1 MRLLYKLSFVKMR
14 KNIGRFLSLLFIV
27 ALGVG
32 FFAGLRETTP
42 DIEATLDN
50 YYDEH
55 NLMDFKIVSTM
66 GLTEDDIAS
75 LEELKNIEKVVAS
88 YSVDTLIDGEAV
100 RIHAIEEDINNVDL
114 VEGNMPENNNECIA
128 DATKYKIGD
137 TLTISKLSQEG
148 ILQNTTYKV
157 VGLANSP
164 MYLSRQMGI
173 ASIGTGELAS
183 FIYIPKENFNSE
195 YYTEVYLTAKGSLK
209 ETAYEKGYEET
220 TNLLLEEL
228 EELKPIRET
237 KRYEEILEEATIEIR
252 KIEDEANE
260 KISIAEEELQEAL
273 EEINNGR
280 TEIYNAKNE
289 IITNEN
295 KLKEEEQN
303 GLTKINNA
311 RLTWEESNKELKNTL
326 ASLGLTEETL
336 ETALN
341 TVKSNITS
349 IKEILNTLPTDDPK
363 YAEYQKTLEEL
374 NNKKDNLQTLVTTS
388 ETLKN
393 SKIEIDNSEKELEE
407 QIKASQDK
415 LNKAKEKLE
424 TQEQKIESAY
434 EEYVAGEN
442 TLEEQ
447 KKELEAKINEAKSS
461 LAKIEKPVWY
471 LLDRTDNNGYSSI
484 WDDAAKVDAIAGIFP
499 IFFIIV
505 VALMCFNTMNRMIEE
520 ERGEIGVLSSLGY
533 GSFNII
539 NGYLF
544 YVFFATVIGVTI
556 GLLIGYTL
564 IPNIIYSIY
573 NANYILPSLNINM
586 KLLPFFIIILI
597 TLGLMSLIAIISCLK
612 ELKNVPATILRPA
625 TPKSG
630 KKVLLEHIKFIWKR
644 LSFTGKVTARNMFRY
659 KKRIVMTV
667 LGVVGSTALLLTGF
681 GLRDSISGLADL
693 QYGKINHYDALLVFQ
708 NSFKTI
714 EEEWKSKLKEDN
726 ITEYLPIY
734 QASFTFE
741 AKDLTHDVYLI
752 ALENNTELNNFI
764 TLNSKVNENFTF
776 PEDGVIISEKMADLL
791 NVKIGDF
798 IKLRNSNNELVV
810 LPVSEIVENYTL
822 HYVYMNKETYEKY
835 FEKELEYNMIMTN
848 LNEETSHEDFAEKWI
863 DSGLVSTINFTEDNI
878 LVFDNMV
885 KGLNLI
891 IVLIIG
897 ASCMLAF
904 IVLYNLTTINIA
916 ERIRE
921 ISTLKVLGF
930 YDKEVSSYVY
940 RETLFLTIIGILIG
954 LGAGIFLHMY
964 VINVAETDNILF
976 LHSIKWYSYIFSFL
990 IIIFFTILVQ
1000 IITNQKLK
1008 KINMVESLKSVE

>member
-42 DIEATLDN
+42 DIEVTLDN

-148 ILQNTTYKV
+148 MLQNTTYKV

>member
-137 TLTISKLSQEG
+137 TLTIRKLSQEG

>member
-1 MRLLYKLSFVKMR
+1 MGTY
-14 KNIGRFLSLLFIV
+14 
-27 ALGVG
+27 
-32 FFAGLRETTP
+32 ET
-42 DIEATLDN
+42 
-50 YYDEH
+50 
-55 NLMDFKIVSTM
+55 
-66 GLTEDDIAS
+66 
-75 LEELKNIEKVVAS
+75 
-88 YSVDTLIDGEAV
+88 
-100 RIHAIEEDINNVDL
+100 
-114 VEGNMPENNNECIA
+114 EG
-128 DATKYKIGD
+128 
-137 TLTISKLSQEG
+137 
-148 ILQNTTYKV
+148 
-157 VGLANSP
+157 
-164 MYLSRQMGI
+164 
-173 ASIGTGELAS
+173 
-183 FIYIPKENFNSE
+183 
-195 YYTEVYLTAKGSLK
+195 
-209 ETAYEKGYEET
+209 
-220 TNLLLEEL
+220 
-228 EELKPIRET
+228 
-237 KRYEEILEEATIEIR
+237 
-252 KIEDEANE
+252 
-260 KISIAEEELQEAL
+260 
-273 EEINNGR
+273 
-280 TEIYNAKNE
+280 
-289 IITNEN
+289 
-295 KLKEEEQN
+295 
-303 GLTKINNA
+303 
-311 RLTWEESNKELKNTL
+311 
-326 ASLGLTEETL
+326 
-336 ETALN
+336 
-341 TVKSNITS
+341 
-349 IKEILNTLPTDDPK
+349 
-363 YAEYQKTLEEL
+363 
-374 NNKKDNLQTLVTTS
+374 
-388 ETLKN
+388 
-393 SKIEIDNSEKELEE
+393 KIEIDNSEKELEE

>member
-137 TLTISKLSQEG
+137 TLTISRLSQEG
-148 ILQNTTYKV
+148 MLQNTTYKV

>member
-1 MRLLYKLSFVKMR
+1 MALYNKEVSESKKKNNETVSFADLLNESYETKKVSGFKPKLGIWYQGIIYK
-14 KNIGRFLSLLFIV
+14 ISL
-27 ALGVG
+27 
-32 FFAGLRETTP
+32 ETTSTKGYKTIIIQFRLDDIDNKDKKHDIRISHVLSGSHGVRAIKDIKMLLSSLKVP
-42 DIEATLDN
+42 NSEIEALRQYNTEVAFVEQLRN
-50 YYDEH
+50 YVGT
-55 NLMDFKIVSTM
+55 KI
-66 GLTEDDIAS
+66 
-75 LEELKNIEKVVAS
+75 
-88 YSVDTLIDGEAV
+88 
-100 RIHAIEEDINNVDL
+100 
-114 VEGNMPENNNECIA
+114 
-128 DATKYKIGD
+128 KIR
-137 TLTISKLSQEG
+137 
-148 ILQNTTYKV
+148 V
-157 VGLANSP
+157 
-164 MYLSRQMGI
+164 
-173 ASIGTGELAS
+173 
-183 FIYIPKENFNSE
+183 NSE
-195 YYTEVYLTAKGSLK
+195 RLNNFT
-209 ETAYEKGYEET
+209 
-220 TNLLLEEL
+220 
-228 EELKPIRET
+228 
-237 KRYEEILEEATIEIR
+237 ILP
-252 KIEDEANE
+252 
-260 KISIAEEELQEAL
+260 L

>member
-114 VEGNMPENNNECIA
+114 VEGSMPENNNECIA

-148 ILQNTTYKV
+148 MLQNTTYKV

-612 ELKNVPATILRPA
+612 ELKNVPATILNPA

>member
-148 ILQNTTYKV
+148 MLQNTTYKV

-252 KIEDEANE
+252 KIEDEAN
-260 KISIAEEELQEAL
+260 AEEELQEAL

>member
-14 KNIGRFLSLLFIV
+14 KNIGRFLSILFIV

-42 DIEATLDN
+42 DIKSTLDQ

-55 NLMDFKIVSTM
+55 QLMDFKIVSTM
-66 GLTEDDIAS
+66 GLTEDDITS
-75 LEELKNIEKVVAS
+75 LKELTNVEKVVPS
-88 YSVDTLIDGEAV
+88 YSVDALIDGESI
-100 RIHAIEEDINNVDL
+100 RIHAIEEEINKVDL
-114 VEGNMPENNNECIA
+114 IEGRMPKNPQECLA

-137 TLTISKLSQEG
+137 TLTITKLSTEN
-148 ILQNTTYKV
+148 ILINTTYEV
-157 VGLANSP
+157 VGLVNSP
-164 MYLSRQMGI
+164 LYLSRQMGI
-173 ASIGTGELAS
+173 ASIGTGELS
-183 FIYIPKENFNSE
+183 SYIYIPKSNFNSE
-195 YYTEVYLTAKGSLK
+195 YYTEVYITAKGSLK
-209 ETAYEKGYEET
+209 ETAYEKKYDEAI
-220 TNLLLEEL
+220 NLLLNEL

-252 KIEDEANE
+252 KIEEEANE
-260 KISIAEEELQEAL
+260 KITLAKTELQDAL
-273 EEINNGR
+273 TKINEGKE
-280 TEIYNAKNE
+280 EIYNAQNK
-289 IITNEN
+289 IATNET
-295 KLKEEEQN
+295 KIKEEEQN
-303 GLTKINNA
+303 AKTKINNA
-311 RLTWEESNKELKNTL
+311 RQAWAESNKTFESTL
-326 ASLGLTEETL
+326 SSLGLTTTTL
-336 ETALN
+336 ASSLN
-341 TVKSNITS
+341 TVNENITD
-349 IKEILNTLPTDDPK
+349 IEEKLKTLTPEDPK
-363 YAEYQKTLEEL
+363 YSEYQNELEKL
-374 NNKKDNLQTLVTTS
+374 NSKKDNLQTLITTQ
-388 ETLKN
+388 ETLNTTKA
-393 SKIEIDNSEKELEE
+393 EIDNNEQNLQKQITDAKEE
-407 QIKASQDK
+407 
-415 LNKAKEKLE
+415 LNKAKETLAN
-424 TQEQKIESAY
+424 QEQKIESAY
-434 EEYVAGEN
+434 AEY
-442 TLEEQ
+442 LEKVNYVETEQ
-447 KKELEAKINEAKSS
+447 KQLETKINEAKSS
-461 LAKIEKPVWY
+461 LQEIEKPVWY

-484 WDDAAKVDAIAGIFP
+484 WDDASKVDAIAGIFP

-533 GSFNII
+533 GSFSII

-564 IPNIIYSIY
+564 IPNIIYTIY
-573 NANYILPSLNINM
+573 NANYILPSLSINM

-597 TLGLMSLIAIISCLK
+597 TLGLMSLIAVITCLK
-612 ELKNVPATILRPA
+612 ELKNPPATILRPA
-625 TPKSG
+625 TPKKG
-630 KKVLLEHIKFIWKR
+630 KKVFLEHIKFIWKR
-644 LSFTGKVTARNMFRY
+644 LSFTGKVTTRNMFRY

-708 NSFKTI
+708 NSFKNI
-714 EEEWKSKLKEDN
+714 EDEWLNKLAEDN
-726 ITEYLPIY
+726 ITEYIPIY

-741 AKDLTHDVYLI
+741 AKNLTHDVYLI
-752 ALENNTELNNFI
+752 AVDNDAQIDKFI
-764 TLNSKVNENFTF
+764 TMNSKVNDNFTF
-776 PEDGVIISEKMADLL
+776 PEDGVVISEKMANLL

-798 IKLRNSNNELVV
+798 IKLRNSDNELIV

-822 HYVYMNKETYEKY
+822 HYVYMNQKTYEKY
-835 FEKELEYNMIMTN
+835 FEKDLEYNMIMTN
-848 LNEETSHEDFAEKWI
+848 FKEDLNKEKFAEKLV
-863 DSGLVSTINFTEDNI
+863 DSKLVSTINFTEDNI

-891 IVLIIG
+891 IILIIG

-954 LGAGIFLHMY
+954 LAAGIFLHMY

-976 LHSIKWYSYIFSFL
+976 LHSIKWYSYIYSFL
-990 IIIFFTILVQ
+990 IIIFFTIVVQ

>member
-114 VEGNMPENNNECIA
+114 VEGSMPENNNECIA

-137 TLTISKLSQEG
+137 TLTIRKLSQEG

-183 FIYIPKENFNSE
+183 FIYIPKENFNSK

-533 GSFNII
+533 GSFSII

-573 NANYILPSLNINM
+573 NANYILPSLDINM

>member
-114 VEGNMPENNNECIA
+114 VEGSMPENNNECIA

-137 TLTISKLSQEG
+137 TLTIRKLSQEG

-183 FIYIPKENFNSE
+183 FIYIPKENFNSK

-280 TEIYNAKNE
+280 AEIYNAKNE

-336 ETALN
+336 ETTLN

-349 IKEILNTLPTDDPK
+349 IEEMLSTLPTDDPK

-461 LAKIEKPVWY
+461 LAEIAKPVWY

-533 GSFNII
+533 GSFSII

-573 NANYILPSLNINM
+573 NANYILPSLDINM

>member
-148 ILQNTTYKV
+148 MLQNTTYKV

-734 QASFTFE
+734 QDSFTFE

>member
-114 VEGNMPENNNECIA
+114 VEGSMPENNNECIA

-137 TLTISKLSQEG
+137 TLTIRKLSQEG

-183 FIYIPKENFNSE
+183 FIYIPKENFNSK

-280 TEIYNAKNE
+280 AEIYNAKNE

-336 ETALN
+336 ETTLN

-349 IKEILNTLPTDDPK
+349 IEEMLSTLPTDDPK

-461 LAKIEKPVWY
+461 LAEIEKPVWY

-533 GSFNII
+533 GSFSII

-573 NANYILPSLNINM
+573 NANYILPSLDINM

>member
-1 MRLLYKLSFVKMR
+1 M
-14 KNIGRFLSLLFIV
+14 
-27 ALGVG
+27 
-32 FFAGLRETTP
+32 
-42 DIEATLDN
+42 
-50 YYDEH
+50 
-55 NLMDFKIVSTM
+55 
-66 GLTEDDIAS
+66 
-75 LEELKNIEKVVAS
+75 
-88 YSVDTLIDGEAV
+88 
-100 RIHAIEEDINNVDL
+100 
-114 VEGNMPENNNECIA
+114 
-128 DATKYKIGD
+128 
-137 TLTISKLSQEG
+137 
-148 ILQNTTYKV
+148 
-157 VGLANSP
+157 
-164 MYLSRQMGI
+164 
-173 ASIGTGELAS
+173 
-183 FIYIPKENFNSE
+183 
-195 YYTEVYLTAKGSLK
+195 K

-280 TEIYNAKNE
+280 AEIYNAKNE

-336 ETALN
+336 ETTLN

-349 IKEILNTLPTDDPK
+349 IEEMLSTLPTDDPK

-461 LAKIEKPVWY
+461 LAEIEKPVWY

-533 GSFNII
+533 GSFSII

-573 NANYILPSLNINM
+573 NANYILPSLDINM

-693 QYGKINHYDALLVFQ
+693 LYGKINHYDALLVFQ

>member
-148 ILQNTTYKV
+148 MLQNTTYKV

-434 EEYVAGEN
+434 EEN

>member
-14 KNIGRFLSLLFIV
+14 KNIGRFLSILFIV

-42 DIEATLDN
+42 DIKSTLDQ

-55 NLMDFKIVSTM
+55 QLMDFKIVSTM
-66 GLTEDDIAS
+66 GLTEDDITS
-75 LEELKNIEKVVAS
+75 LKELTNVEKVVPS
-88 YSVDTLIDGEAV
+88 YSVDALIDGESI
-100 RIHAIEEDINNVDL
+100 RIHAIEEEINKVDL
-114 VEGNMPENNNECIA
+114 IEGRMPKNPQECLA

-137 TLTISKLSQEG
+137 TLTITKLSTEN
-148 ILQNTTYKV
+148 ILINTTYEV
-157 VGLANSP
+157 VGLVNSP
-164 MYLSRQMGI
+164 LYLSRQMGI
-173 ASIGTGELAS
+173 ASIGTGELS
-183 FIYIPKENFNSE
+183 SYIYIPKSNFNSE
-195 YYTEVYLTAKGSLK
+195 YYTEVYITAKGSLK
-209 ETAYEKGYEET
+209 ETAYEKKYDEAI
-220 TNLLLEEL
+220 NLLLNEL

-252 KIEDEANE
+252 KIEEEANE
-260 KISIAEEELQEAL
+260 KITLAKTELQDAL
-273 EEINNGR
+273 TKINEGKE
-280 TEIYNAKNE
+280 EIYNAQNK
-289 IITNEN
+289 IATNET
-295 KLKEEEQN
+295 KIKEEEQN
-303 GLTKINNA
+303 AKTKINNA
-311 RLTWEESNKELKNTL
+311 RQAWAESNKTFESTL
-326 ASLGLTEETL
+326 SSLGLTTTTL
-336 ETALN
+336 ASSLN
-341 TVKSNITS
+341 TVNENITD
-349 IKEILNTLPTDDPK
+349 IEEKLKTLTPEDPK
-363 YAEYQKTLEEL
+363 YSEYQNELEKL
-374 NNKKDNLQTLVTTS
+374 NSKKDNLQTLITTQ
-388 ETLKN
+388 ETLNTTKA
-393 SKIEIDNSEKELEE
+393 EIDNNEQNLQKQITDAKEE
-407 QIKASQDK
+407 
-415 LNKAKEKLE
+415 LNKAKETLAN
-424 TQEQKIESAY
+424 QEQKIESAY
-434 EEYVAGEN
+434 AEY
-442 TLEEQ
+442 LEKVNYVETEQ
-447 KKELEAKINEAKSS
+447 KQLETKINEAKSS
-461 LAKIEKPVWY
+461 LQEIEKPVWY

-484 WDDAAKVDAIAGIFP
+484 WDDASKVDAIAGIFP

-533 GSFNII
+533 GSFSII

-564 IPNIIYSIY
+564 IPNIIYTIY
-573 NANYILPSLNINM
+573 NANYILPSLSINM

-597 TLGLMSLIAIISCLK
+597 TLGLMSLIAVITCLK
-612 ELKNVPATILRPA
+612 ELKNPPATILRPA
-625 TPKSG
+625 TPKKG
-630 KKVLLEHIKFIWKR
+630 KKVFLEHIKFIWKR
-644 LSFTGKVTARNMFRY
+644 LSFTGKVTTRNMFRY

-708 NSFKTI
+708 NSFKNI
-714 EEEWKSKLKEDN
+714 EDEWLNKLAEDN
-726 ITEYLPIY
+726 ITEYIPIY

-741 AKDLTHDVYLI
+741 AKNLTHDVYLI
-752 ALENNTELNNFI
+752 AVDNDAQIDKFI
-764 TLNSKVNENFTF
+764 TMNSKVNDNFTF
-776 PEDGVIISEKMADLL
+776 PEDGVVISEKMANLL

-798 IKLRNSNNELVV
+798 IKLRNSDNELIV

-822 HYVYMNKETYEKY
+822 HYVYMNQKTYEKY
-835 FEKELEYNMIMTN
+835 FEKDLEYNMIMTN
-848 LNEETSHEDFAEKWI
+848 FKEDLNKEKFAEKWV
-863 DSGLVSTINFTEDNI
+863 DSKLVSTINFTEDNI

-891 IVLIIG
+891 IILIIG

-954 LGAGIFLHMY
+954 LAAGIFLHMY

-976 LHSIKWYSYIFSFL
+976 LHSIKWYSYIYSFL
-990 IIIFFTILVQ
+990 IIIFFTIVVQ
-1000 IITNQKLK
+1000 IITIQKLM

>member
-148 ILQNTTYKV
+148 MLQNTTYKV

-835 FEKELEYNMIMTN
+835 FEKELEYNMIMPK

>member
-1 MRLLYKLSFVKMR
+1 
-14 KNIGRFLSLLFIV
+14 
-27 ALGVG
+27 
-32 FFAGLRETTP
+32 
-42 DIEATLDN
+42 
-50 YYDEH
+50 
-55 NLMDFKIVSTM
+55 
-66 GLTEDDIAS
+66 
-75 LEELKNIEKVVAS
+75 
-88 YSVDTLIDGEAV
+88 
-100 RIHAIEEDINNVDL
+100 
-114 VEGNMPENNNECIA
+114 
-128 DATKYKIGD
+128 
-137 TLTISKLSQEG
+137 
-148 ILQNTTYKV
+148 
-157 VGLANSP
+157 
-164 MYLSRQMGI
+164 
-173 ASIGTGELAS
+173 
-183 FIYIPKENFNSE
+183 
-195 YYTEVYLTAKGSLK
+195 
-209 ETAYEKGYEET
+209 
-220 TNLLLEEL
+220 
-228 EELKPIRET
+228 
-237 KRYEEILEEATIEIR
+237 
-252 KIEDEANE
+252 
-260 KISIAEEELQEAL
+260 
-273 EEINNGR
+273 
-280 TEIYNAKNE
+280 
-289 IITNEN
+289 
-295 KLKEEEQN
+295 
-303 GLTKINNA
+303 
-311 RLTWEESNKELKNTL
+311 
-326 ASLGLTEETL
+326 
-336 ETALN
+336 
-341 TVKSNITS
+341 
-349 IKEILNTLPTDDPK
+349 
-363 YAEYQKTLEEL
+363 
-374 NNKKDNLQTLVTTS
+374 
-388 ETLKN
+388 
-393 SKIEIDNSEKELEE
+393 
-407 QIKASQDK
+407 
-415 LNKAKEKLE
+415 
-424 TQEQKIESAY
+424 
-434 EEYVAGEN
+434 
-442 TLEEQ
+442 
-447 KKELEAKINEAKSS
+447 
-461 LAKIEKPVWY
+461 
-471 LLDRTDNNGYSSI
+471 
-484 WDDAAKVDAIAGIFP
+484 
-499 IFFIIV
+499 
-505 VALMCFNTMNRMIEE
+505 MCFNTMNRMIEE

-630 KKVLLEHIKFIWKR
+630 KRIILERITFIWKR

>member
-273 EEINNGR
+273 EEINNGI

>member
-137 TLTISKLSQEG
+137 TLTIRKLSQEG

-573 NANYILPSLNINM
+573 NANYIIPSLNINM